1 MKSVWTAALCV
12 LASLVLAGPALAS
25 LQPDPGPQT
34 AAGVGLG
41 PDSFAPAA
49 GPAEPVPSTD
59 ATIAPVPQAVPVP
72 VPKVPVTKLPVTK
85 APVTNVPVTKVPV
98 TKPSLETPAAIE
110 QPAQPAEPPA
120 PVAAAPPVEQ
130 ASEPTQPVRTPASS
144 SAAAAAAT
152 SQARSNA
159 GRTRA
164 EQRLEMPALPVHL
177 ESIRLPYLVGRL
189 TLPPVPSVD
198 DADRLVLPAA
208 LALLTLV
215 AASGSSLGLVY
226 RLGRER
232 ARLS

>member
-85 APVTNVPVTKVPV
+85 APVTKVPV

-130 ASEPTQPVRTPASS
+130 ASEPTQPVRTPAGS

-164 EQRLEMPALPVHL
+164 EQRLEMPRLPVHL
-177 ESIRLPYLVGRL
+177 ESIRLPHLGGRI
-189 TLPPVPSVD
+189 TIPPVPSVD

-215 AASGSSLGLVY
+215 AASGGFLGLVY
-226 RLGRER
+226 RLGREQ
-232 ARLS
+232 ARSA